1 MRAFGRPKDAIRA
14 LTERRNRIEFM
25 IGYTYKFKV
34 LLVSWRLLYYIKYP
48 DVQQQSFSR
57 CNFYEKQHSSLMP

>member
-1 MRAFGRPKDAIRA
+1 MRATGRPKDAIRA

-34 LLVSWRLLYYIKYP
+34 LLVSWRLLYYIPYT
-48 DVQQQSFSR
+48 DVCVKKSKAAR
-57 CNFYEKQHSSLMP
+57 TLA